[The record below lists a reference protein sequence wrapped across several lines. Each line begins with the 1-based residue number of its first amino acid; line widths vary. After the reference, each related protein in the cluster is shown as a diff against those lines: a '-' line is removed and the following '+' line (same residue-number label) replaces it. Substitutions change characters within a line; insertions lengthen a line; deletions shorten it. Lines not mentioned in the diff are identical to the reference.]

1 MVSLFECI
9 KDYDY
14 YDDSN
19 EEYTQTNSQ
28 IQTNLPIQTHCSGC
42 GAPVNPHHEK
52 CEYCGTY
59 YLSKITAQQKYNKAT
74 EDFKTSMDLFKK
86 ATESSMIS
94 AQNDERL
101 DEMARM
107 NPIKRFF
114 KRRKSWRN

>member
-1 MVSLFECI
+1 M

-14 YDDSN
+14 YGDSN
-19 EEYTQTNSQ
+19 EEYTQSNSQ

-59 YLSKITAQQKYNKAT
+59 YLSKIIVQQKYNKAT

-86 ATESSMIS
+86 AMEPSMIS
-94 AQNDERL
+94 AKIDEHL
-101 DEMARM
+101 DEIARI
-107 NPIKRFF
+107 NKKLF
-114 KRRKSWRN
+114 KRRKNGKIR